1 MKRVYTCLCFI
12 CLFFLC
18 ILKGVYNV
26 KTQKNEGIIID
37 KEGKENDNGNS
48 DRNTPNN
55 NNILNRMTLN
65 KEMYEKHN
73 KMNNE
78 EDNNKNINYD
88 LSNLKDG
95 MKKKHFG
102 SNSSEDKTNKKSSIN
117 SVLEKYQHTK
127 HEEKNLQNLNKN
139 MMTHENDDSMKS
151 IFISEESFESAKNV
165 CQFIVMQNDYFKN
178 FCNITSLVYDIE
190 KLKKN
195 NHKIYEEI
203 LSNSYENN
211 NGSKF
216 KLLKEIN
223 HTKVFKE
230 MDNTNPKF
238 SILFLYD
245 KFCYGGIPLA
255 CSNLM
260 KYDNVFDINEQSE
273 TTNKPDDNVNM
284 EEMENYIINQTGMEN
299 GFEEN
304 VSDLTQE

>member
-1 MKRVYTCLCFI
+1 MKRVHIYLCFTFF
-12 CLFFLC
+12 FFLC

-26 KTQKNEGIIID
+26 KTQKNEGIIFN
-37 KEGKENDNGNS
+37 KEGNENDNENN
-48 DRNTPNN
+48 DRNTSNN
-55 NNILNRMTLN
+55 SNRINRITLN
-65 KEMYEKHN
+65 KEMYEKYN

-78 EDNNKNINYD
+78 EDNNKNLNYD
-88 LSNLKDG
+88 LSNSKNG
-95 MKKKHFG
+95 TKKKHFG
-102 SNSSEDKTNKKSSIN
+102 SKSSEDKTNEKNSIN
-117 SVLEKYQHTK
+117 SVLEKYEHMK

-139 MMTHENDDSMKS
+139 MINQENDDSMKS
-151 IFISEESFESAKNV
+151 IFISEESFENAKNV
-165 CQFIVMQNDYFKN
+165 CQFIVMQNDYFKK

-195 NHKIYEEI
+195 NNKIYEGI

-211 NGSKF
+211 NGSKL

-223 HTKVFKE
+223 KPKVFKE

-260 KYDNVFDINEQSE
+260 KYDNVFDVNQQNETSD
-273 TTNKPDDNVNM
+273 KSGDSLNVD
-284 EEMENYIINQTGMEN
+284 EMENYFINQTGMDNE
-299 GFEEN
+299 FEEN
-304 VSDLTQE
+304 ISDLTQE